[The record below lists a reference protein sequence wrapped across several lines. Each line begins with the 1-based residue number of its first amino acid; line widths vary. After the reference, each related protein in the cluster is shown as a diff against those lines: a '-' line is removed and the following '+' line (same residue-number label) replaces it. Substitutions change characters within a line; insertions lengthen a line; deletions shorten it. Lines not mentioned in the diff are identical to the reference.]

1 MADYKNKR
9 SSLIHSVAERGLL
22 KSSLADQ
29 NVLLTTK
36 SHSDVS

>member
-9 SSLIHSVAERGLL
+9 SSLLHSVAERGFL
-22 KSSLADQ
+22 KRSLADQ
-29 NVLLTTK
+29 NVLLITK